1 MLVTQLT
8 AHVLIK
14 AKVPK
19 KHIIIV
25 LVIIYGFFL
34 LWFTNMFHRIFHT
47 WWITVF
53 NLLFMGGIMYGEML
67 YLVKFINSEKG
78 NGQSK

>member
-53 NLLFMGGIMYGEML
+53 NFFSIGGLMYFEML
-67 YLVKFINSEKG
+67 YLIKFINSEKE
-78 NGQSK
+78 NSRLK

>member
-8 AHVLIK
+8 AHALIK

-19 KHIIIV
+19 KQIIIV
-25 LVIIYGFFL
+25 LAIIYVFFL
-34 LWFTNMFHRIFHT
+34 LYFTNMFHRIFHS

-53 NLLFMGGIMYGEML
+53 DFFFMGGLMYLEMF
-67 YLVKFINSEKG
+67 YLIKFINSEKERICL
-78 NGQSK
+78 K